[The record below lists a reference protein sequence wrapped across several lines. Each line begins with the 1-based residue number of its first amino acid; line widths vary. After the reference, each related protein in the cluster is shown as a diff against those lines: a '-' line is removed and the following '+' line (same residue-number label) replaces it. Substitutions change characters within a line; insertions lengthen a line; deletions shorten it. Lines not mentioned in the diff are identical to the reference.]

1 MKKMKR
7 VLSAI
12 LSFVLGMSSFMTAA
26 LAEEEISERVEISFK
41 VGDSVLMINGEA
53 TEVETPYIAGEGTTL
68 VPLRVITEAFGAEVT
83 WVDETKEIYLEYP
96 DVSIVLQ
103 IGNSEAKVNSHTET
117 LPEAPALSPNGVT
130 MVPLRFISE
139 TFGAEVGYDEKTA
152 AITVVKEAAGEG
164 DTMSAMNDMPRVGD
178 SYYGWSMN
186 TPKAMYMDE
195 REFDGTYTEFVDE
208 NENYFC
214 IFIFEPEDKNTVDQ
228 RFNELKERYSGK
240 TLTMAEK
247 SVDSNDNTVMKFR
260 ARDKEF
266 NYGECVT
273 ETGKWVYAVQFKSKL
288 GSDETAAMEELTK
301 SFEVGFGDASITY
314 DLSTVDEEGF
324 RLFEDKE
331 MKVSFKVPADCGM
344 LETDAANQAG
354 FISTGD
360 IPIMVA
366 LAIYSK
372 AEAGSAREVAEFDRE
387 LQKEYYNKTYVQ
399 VSGVSSYNKA
409 PVGDNAC
416 AFMVTTANMPTG
428 DEVGQSIYFEK
439 GEYVYCLV
447 MSCPAE
453 KSSVIDKIANSLKV
467 EELDKNEFGIAMR
480 NLPDLT
486 GTYKSSAGRWE
497 LTLPTLWE
505 EITEPSSDEAI
516 YLHKITG
523 AVINFAVTD
532 AGAIKNTDARDLAN
546 FLFDSMKGDMEEVE
560 KNVTSTVYGGK
571 NYYTYSGYVK
581 DPDTGEQ
588 TYVTTAILVM
598 NGKIYQFIMIDDA
611 LHHGGKG
618 LEEFQRIIASLQVK

>member
-1 MKKMKR
+1 
-7 VLSAI
+7 
-12 LSFVLGMSSFMTAA
+12 MTVA
-26 LAEEEISERVEISFK
+26 LAEKEVGERVEISFK

-117 LPEAPALSPNGVT
+117 LPEPPALSPNGVT

-139 TFGAEVGYDEKTA
+139 TFGAQVGYDEKTA
-152 AITVVKEAAGEG
+152 AITVVKDAAGEG
-164 DTMSAMNDMPRVGD
+164 DTMSSMNDMPRVGD

-195 REFDGTYTEFVDE
+195 RDFNGTYTDFVDE
-208 NENYFC
+208 DENYFC
-214 IFIFEPEDKNTVDQ
+214 IYVFEPEYDDTTVDQ
-228 RFNELKERYSGK
+228 RFNELKESFSGK

-247 SVDSNDNTVMKFR
+247 SVDSSDNTVMKFR

-266 NYGECVT
+266 NYGECVI
-273 ETGKWVYAVQFKSKL
+273 ETDKRVFAIRFMSKL
-288 GSDETAAMEELTK
+288 GSDETAAMEELAK
-301 SFEVGFGDASITY
+301 SFEVGFGDASVTY
-314 DLSTVDEEGF
+314 DLSTVDEDGY
-324 RLFEDKE
+324 RLFEDEE
-331 MKVSFKVPADCGM
+331 MKVSFKVPAECEM
-344 LETDAANQAG
+344 LESDAANQAA
-354 FISTGD
+354 FTSEGD
-360 IPIMVA
+360 IPTLVTFA
-366 LAIYSK
+366 VYSK

-387 LQKEYYNKTYVQ
+387 LQKEYYNKTYIQ

-416 AFMVTTANMPTG
+416 TFTVTTVNLPTG
-428 DEVGQSIYFEK
+428 NEAGQSIYFEK
-439 GEYVYCLV
+439 GEYVYCFMV
-447 MSCPAE
+447 FSTAD
-453 KSSVIDKIANSLKV
+453 KSYIIDEVANSLKT

-505 EITEPSSDEAI
+505 EMAAPSSSEAV

-523 AVINFAVTD
+523 AVISFQVSD
-532 AGAIKNTDARDLAN
+532 AGEIKSSDARDLAN
-546 FLFDSMKGDMEEVE
+546 FMFDKVKGDMEKVE
-560 KNVTSTVYGGK
+560 KNVTGTVYGGK

-581 DPDTGEQ
+581 DPDTGDE
-588 TYVTTAILVM
+588 TYVTTAMLVM
-598 NGKIYQFIMIDDA
+598 GGKIYQFLLIDDA
-611 LHHGGKG
+611 VHHGGKNMA
-618 LEEFQRIIASLQVK
+618 EFESIIGSLKTK